1 MAKINGGEMVVRAL
15 EREGVGEIFTLHGG
29 HLDAIFDA
37 CLKHNFRVIDTRHEQ
52 AAAHMADGWARTT
65 GRPGVAMVT
74 AGPGVTDAVTG
85 VANAFMDSIPM
96 ILIGGRSPLLDDE
109 LLPLQGGIDQMAL
122 MRPITKWSYSVSQT
136 ARIPEFVAMAFRH
149 ALSGRPG
156 PVFLEIPIDVLFAR
170 VDEEAVRFPD
180 DYRPKTRP
188 GPGRDALAQ
197 ALQWL
202 REAQRPAILAGGGV
216 WFAQAAS
223 ELTQFA
229 ELTHTA
235 VMCNHKARGCV
246 AEDHPLCFGGFGA
259 ISPGSHKRRNAPSA
273 DLVILLG
280 TRIGMFTG
288 GRNSV
293 IPPDARVIQVDIE
306 PEEIGRGRNIE
317 LGIVSD
323 CGEFLRQAI
332 AASAGTRFDPH
343 QEWIERLGAIRAA
356 GASRWD
362 EAMRNDEGPIH
373 PMRLMRDI
381 AQTLDP
387 DTIVVADGG
396 ETAAWMG
403 SAWKA
408 RKPGSFMTHGYLG
421 CLGTGLPFA
430 LAAKVAHPQRPVF
443 CVVGDGSAGLNFSEF
458 NTAVRH
464 NLPITVV
471 INNDR
476 QWGMSKHGQ
485 ELSWGK
491 GRHVATEL
499 GMVNYER
506 AAAGLGA
513 HGELVERAQDIAPAL
528 RRALACGRA
537 ACLNVV
543 TDADVIEPGTLA
555 MYSAFS
561 GGKKPKEGAE
571 QKAGEGTML
580 PYYGKR
586 KIDDR

>member
-15 EREGVGEIFTLHGG
+15 EREGVGEVFTLHGG

-85 VANAFMDSIPM
+85 VANAYMDSIPM
-96 ILIGGRSPLLDDE
+96 LLIGGRSPLLDDE

-149 ALSGRPG
+149 AVSGRPG

-170 VDEEAVRFPD
+170 VEEEAVRFPEN
-180 DYRPKTRP
+180 YRPKTRP
-188 GPGRDALAQ
+188 GPSREGLAQ

-202 REAQRPAILAGGGV
+202 SEAQRPAILAGGGV
-216 WFAQAAS
+216 WFAQAAR

-235 VMCNHKARGCV
+235 VMCNHKARGSIP
-246 AEDHPLCFGGFGA
+246 EDHPLCFGGFGA
-259 ISPGSHKRRNAPSA
+259 IHPAGHKRREAPSA
-273 DLVILLG
+273 DLVFLLG

-317 LGIVSD
+317 LGVVSD

-332 AASAGTRFDPH
+332 AAIGETKFDPH
-343 QEWIERLGAIRAA
+343 QEWLERLGAIRTA
-356 GASRWD
+356 GAHRWD
-362 EAMRNDEGPIH
+362 EALRNEDGPIH
-373 PMRLMRDI
+373 PVRLMREI

-387 DTIVVADGG
+387 ETIVVADGG

-408 RKPGSFMTHGYLG
+408 RQPGSFMTHGYLG

-458 NTAVRH
+458 HTAVRH

-513 HGELVERAQDIAPAL
+513 HGELVERARDIAPAL
-528 RRALACGRA
+528 KRALGCGRA

-571 QKAGEGTML
+571 QKSGEGTML
-580 PYYGKR
+580 PYYGTR
-586 KIDDR
+586 KID

>member
-1 MAKINGGEMVVRAL
+1 MMAKINGGEMLVRSL
-15 EREGVGEIFTLHGG
+15 EREGVSQVFTLHGG
-29 HLDAIFDA
+29 HLDAVFDA
-37 CLKHNFRVIDTRHEQ
+37 CLKHNLRVIDTRHEQ

-85 VANAFMDSIPM
+85 VANAYMDSIPM
-96 ILIGGRSPLLDDE
+96 LLIGGRSPLLDDE
-109 LLPLQGGIDQMAL
+109 LLPLQGGIDQMGL
-122 MRPITKWSYSVSQT
+122 MRPITKWAYSVTQT
-136 ARIPEFVAMAFRH
+136 SRIPEFVATAFRQ
-149 ALSGRPG
+149 AVSGRPG

-170 VDEEAVRFPD
+170 VEEESVRFPEH
-180 DYRPKTRP
+180 YRPKTAP
-188 GPGRDALAQ
+188 GPAREALAQ

-202 REAQRPAILAGGGV
+202 AKAKRPAILAGGGV
-216 WFAQAAS
+216 WFAQAAD
-223 ELTQFA
+223 ELTQFV
-229 ELTHTA
+229 ELTHTP
-235 VMCNHKARGCV
+235 VMANHKARGCV
-246 AEDHPLCFGGFGA
+246 PEDHPLCFGGFGA
-259 ISPGSHKRRNAPSA
+259 IHPGAHKRREALSA

-280 TRIGMFTG
+280 TRIGLFTG
-288 GRNSV
+288 GRNSM

-317 LGIVSD
+317 LGVVAD
-323 CGEFLRQAI
+323 CREFLRQAI
-332 AASAGTRFDPH
+332 AAIGSTKFDRH
-343 QEWIERLGAIRAA
+343 QEWIERLGAIRTAQ
-356 GASRWD
+356 SHRWN
-362 EAMRNDEGPIH
+362 EALKQEDGPIH
-373 PMRLMRDI
+373 PMRLTREV
-381 AQTLDP
+381 AQALDP
-387 DTIVVADGG
+387 NAIVVADGG

-403 SAWKA
+403 NAWKA
-408 RKPGSFMTHGYLG
+408 RGPGSFMTHGYLG

-430 LAAKVAHPQRPVF
+430 IAAKVAHPDRQVF
-443 CVVGDGSAGLNFSEF
+443 CIMGDGSAGLNFSEF

-499 GMVNYER
+499 GMVHYER

-513 HGELVERAQDIAPAL
+513 WGELVERAPDIAPAIK
-528 RRALACGRA
+528 RALGCGRV

-543 TDADVIEPGTLA
+543 TDAEVIEPGTLA

-561 GGKKPKEGAE
+561 GGKKPREEADK
-571 QKAGEGTML
+571 KSSEGTML
-580 PYYGKR
+580 PYYGTR
-586 KIDDR
+586 KID